1 MALSYIIVA
10 LAIQG
15 AFVSANETS
24 TEEYAHSG
32 EEGCYNNDMDA
43 KDETV
48 KTFHAMPNDWI
59 DFFLIPDSHVLPS
72 SSVAMMAQINDSDKS
87 DDEKIEEMKTIAQ
100 QITYALQ
107 KEMTNL
113 LSFAMGSF
121 DQEVAPET
129 NRGKRSAESPMA
141 STKMINRLLNHIKA
155 SNEYQSICIEKMMT
169 AQEIADKYGV
179 DYRPDTEILS
189 ELAIKANKQAN
200 DMNEMLK
207 DAIEMKNVTHKEEQ
221 CHEDTDS
228 YYVYPVQYPEMSY
241 RDQVLPTQPA
251 MNHHHHVDSYP
262 SHSHYYPYET
272 QIPLPVPNY
281 YSPPVSKRPNFY
293 ETVSYAPQDF
303 SPYCT
308 VEPVSIIYPFE
319 DYVEP
324 EPELVGEELE
334 ETVSSK
340 VSVMRGDEPGSA
352 TVNHVMTYT
361 VGEASHFRTPQI
373 ERLPAHM
380 QYSFFLI

>member
-1 MALSYIIVA
+1 MTN
-10 LAIQG
+10 
-15 AFVSANETS
+15 ANETS
-24 TEEYAHSG
+24 TEEFAHSG
-32 EEGCYNNDMDA
+32 DAGSYNNDTEA

-48 KTFHAMPNDWI
+48 KEFNAVPNDWI
-59 DFFLIPDSHVLPS
+59 DFFLIPDSQILPT
-72 SSVAMMAQINDSDKS
+72 SSVAMMSHINDSDKT
-87 DDEKIEEMKTIAQ
+87 DEEKIEEMKAIAQ

-113 LSFAMGSF
+113 LSYAMSSY

-129 NRGKRSAESPMA
+129 NRGKRSADTPMA

-155 SNEYQSICIEKMMT
+155 STEYQNICIEKMMT

-189 ELAIKANKQAN
+189 ELAIKANEQAN

-207 DAIEMKNVTHKEEQ
+207 DAIEMKNVTRKEEQ
-221 CHEDTDS
+221 CHDQDNDN
-228 YYVYPVQYPEMSY
+228 YYVYTVQYPEMSHK
-241 RDQVLPTQPA
+241 DQVLPTQPA
-251 MNHHHHVDSYP
+251 MNNHHHVDSYP

-272 QIPLPVPNY
+272 QIPSPVPNY

-293 ETVSYAPQDF
+293 ETVSYGPQDF

-308 VEPVSIIYPFE
+308 VEPVSFIYPLE

-324 EPELVGEELE
+324 EPELVGEEME

-340 VSVMRGDEPGSA
+340 VSVIRGDEPGSA

-373 ERLPAHM
+373 ERLPQHM
-380 QYSFFLI
+380 QYSFFLM